1 MNNIEMNPTDKLT
14 TVYKKLLMSLDQSF
28 AELEVLMDYHIKP
41 KVSVPGTNGKLEM
54 IKDKDL
60 WFDPIIIRCPKC
72 DDEHGISLNDRIRE
86 KRRRMYQKF
95 DGLQSHSDY
104 RFMVER
110 KIEKIIGMQK
120 MLNNSIRLLAIDLE
134 KKEDYWN
141 L

>member
-1 MNNIEMNPTDKLT
+1 MNGPEIKPTDKLT

-72 DDEHGISLNDRIRE
+72 DVEYSISLNDRIRE

-95 DGLQSHSDY
+95 DGLQNHNDY
-104 RFMVER
+104 RFYLER
-110 KIEKIIGMQK
+110 KIEKIIDMQV
-120 MLNNSIRLLAIDLE
+120 MLRNSFRIAFVD
-134 KKEDYWN
+134 KW
-141 L
+141 

>member
-1 MNNIEMNPTDKLT
+1 MNPTDKLT

-95 DGLQSHSDY
+95 DGLQNHNDY
-104 RFMVER
+104 RFYLER
-110 KIEKIIGMQK
+110 KIEKIIDMQV
-120 MLNNSIRLLAIDLE
+120 MLRNSFRIAFVD
-134 KKEDYWN
+134 KW
-141 L
+141 

>member
-1 MNNIEMNPTDKLT
+1 MKMNGPEIKPTDKLT
-14 TVYKKLLMSLDQSF
+14 TVYKKLLMSIDQSI
-28 AELEVLMDYHIKP
+28 AELEVIMDYHIKP

-95 DGLQSHSDY
+95 DGLQNHNDY
-104 RFMVER
+104 RFYLER
-110 KIEKIIGMQK
+110 KIEKIIDMQV
-120 MLNNSIRLLAIDLE
+120 MLRNSFRIAFVD
-134 KKEDYWN
+134 KW
-141 L
+141 

>member
-1 MNNIEMNPTDKLT
+1 MKMNGPEIKPTDKLT

-86 KRRRMYQKF
+86 KRRRMYHKF
-95 DGLQSHSDY
+95 DGLQSHVDY
-104 RFMVER
+104 RFYMER
-110 KIEKIIGMQK
+110 QIQEIIGMQK
-120 MLNNSIRLLAIDLE
+120 MLNDSFRLLTGV
-134 KKEDYWN
+134 KY
-141 L
+141 

>member
-1 MNNIEMNPTDKLT
+1 MNGPEIKPTDKLT
-14 TVYKKLLMSLDQSF
+14 TVYKKLLMSIDQSI
-28 AELEVLMDYHIKP
+28 AELEVIMDYHIKP

-95 DGLQSHSDY
+95 DGLQNHNDY
-104 RFMVER
+104 RFYLER
-110 KIEKIIGMQK
+110 KIEKIIDMQV
-120 MLNNSIRLLAIDLE
+120 MLRNSFRIAFVD
-134 KKEDYWN
+134 KW
-141 L
+141 